1 MVLIWIIAAVLAGL
15 AAKALKLPTLVGYL
29 AAGLALALFGIQS
42 NDFIKAAGDFGV
54 VLLLF
59 TVGLHISLRS
69 LIQPQ
74 VFGVGSIHLA
84 LTTFIFT
91 LIFSALGL
99 ALTPAIILAIALG
112 FSSTVL
118 TAKSLDADNA
128 LDSYHGRLAIGILIL
143 QDVVAVVL
151 LAFTGGGSPQWWAI
165 GLLALPLLRPLLLRL
180 MYTTGHEELLLLY
193 GLLLALGAGWLF
205 ELVGLDAKLGA
216 LIAGM
221 LLSGDKRAD
230 ELYEKLWALKEVFLV
245 GFFLQVGLAGFPD
258 GRGLTIIGI
267 LLLFLPLKA
276 LLFFALMLLFK
287 LRART
292 AFLTTISLTAY
303 SEFALI
309 VAAGAAASGLI
320 DTHYVIII
328 GLLVAISYILNAPL
342 SRSVNTLWLHL
353 EPRLSRFERDIRHPD
368 HEPISLG
375 AANYVVVGMGRA
387 GTAAYDYLIDQ
398 GKRPLGFESDP
409 AAIQH
414 HLQAGRRVIYGDAND
429 SELWTGLDLSGIEG
443 VLMTLSNVTAEASAA
458 RNLRAEGFDGFIAA
472 LLRYPENREAL
483 QQAGVTIS
491 FLPIAQAGRE
501 LAQAS
506 LGQQTATLDTDD
518 VTGRGE
524 REVFTNVRAGSQ
536 SDFS

>member
-1 MVLIWIIAAVLAGL
+1 MDLIWIVAAFLAGL
-15 AAKALKLPTLVGYL
+15 AAKTLKLPTLVGYL
-29 AAGLALALFGIQS
+29 AAGLVLALFGIQS

-69 LIQPQ
+69 LIHPQ
-74 VFGVGSIHLA
+74 VFGVGAIHLA
-84 LTTFIFT
+84 VSTFIFT
-91 LIFSALGL
+91 LVFSALGL
-99 ALTPAIILAIALG
+99 PIASAVILAIALG

-118 TAKSLDADNA
+118 TAKSLDADGA

-151 LAFTGGGSPQWWAI
+151 LAFTSGSAPTLWVV

-180 MYTTGHEELLLLY
+180 MYITGHEELLLIY
-193 GLLLALGAGWLF
+193 GIFLALSAGWLF
-205 ELVGLDAKLGA
+205 DLVGLDAKLGA

-221 LLSGDKRAD
+221 LLSGDSRTD

-258 GRGLTIIGI
+258 GQGLAIIA
-267 LLLFLPLKA
+267 LLLLILPLKA
-276 LLFFALMLLFK
+276 ILFFALMLLFK

-292 AFLTTISLTAY
+292 SFLATISLTAY

-320 DTHYVIII
+320 DTQDVIII
-328 GLLVAISYILNAPL
+328 GFLVAISYVLNAPL
-342 SRSVNTLWLHL
+342 SRSVNALWLRL
-353 EPRLSRFERDIRHPD
+353 EPYLIRYERDIRHPD

-375 AANYVVVGMGRA
+375 AANYIIVGMGRA

-398 GKRPLGFESDP
+398 DKRPLGFESDP

-429 SELWTGLDLSGIEG
+429 PELWTGLDLSGIKG
-443 VLMTLSNVTAEASAA
+443 VLMTLSNVTAEVSAA

-472 LLRYPENREAL
+472 LLRYSENRAAL
-483 QQAGVTIS
+483 QEAGVTIS

-501 LAQAS
+501 LAQAC
-506 LGQQTATLDTDD
+506 LGQE
-518 VTGRGE
+518 TGPQ
-524 REVFTNVRAGSQ
+524 V
-536 SDFS
+536 DL